1 MLNKVLKHFQSNGL
15 KSNLM
20 RSGLTSIAIKV
31 FGLGFSLV
39 TAVILARVLGPEQY
53 GIYSYV
59 LAIVSILAI
68 PAMFGLPSLI
78 VRETAKAEVNQEW
91 GVMRGLWSW
100 SNRITTSSSMLIAVI
115 AAVVLW
121 LNRDSFSQIQFLT
134 FAWGIA
140 FIPLSALAAL
150 RGASL
155 RGLRKVIQG
164 QLPEEVIKPVL
175 FVVILITV
183 GLLGNTKITAQS
195 AMMFNALSAG
205 LAFIF
210 GAWLLQSV
218 KPEQLSSA
226 IRRFESKTWFN
237 SMISFAALSGLA
249 VLVTQTDIIMLGI
262 LKEST
267 DVGIYKVATQGATL
281 AGLGIVAAN
290 MVGMPYMSR
299 FSSNKDFENLKKITK
314 NIARASLILAVV
326 ITLIFGIFGESL
338 ILLVFGKDYIVAYI
352 PLFLLAIGQVLHA
365 GFGPGGTLL
374 NMCGHERGT
383 LITLIISALINV
395 ALNFLFIPL
404 WGVYGAALATLIS
417 ILFRKI
423 TIWIMVYFIF
433 GIDSSVLGLK
443 FKREVQL
450 NQ

>member
-1 MLNKVLKHFQSNGL
+1 MLNKILKQFQSDDF
-15 KSNLM
+15 KSSLM
-20 RSGLTSIAIKV
+20 RSGLASIVIKV
-31 FGLGFSLV
+31 FGLGFSLI
-39 TAVILARVLGPEQY
+39 TAIVLARTLGPEQY
-53 GIYSYV
+53 GVYSYV

-78 VRETAKAEVNQEW
+78 VRETAKAEVQQEW
-91 GVMRGLWSW
+91 GLIRGLWSW
-100 SNRITTSSSMLIAVI
+100 ANRITASLSVLIAVI
-115 AAVVLW
+115 AAVFLW

-134 FAWGIA
+134 FAWGLA
-140 FIPLSALAAL
+140 FIPLSSLAAL

-164 QLPEEVIKPVL
+164 QLPEQVIKPVL
-175 FVVILITV
+175 FVIILITV

-210 GAWLLQSV
+210 GAWLLENV

-237 SMISFAALSGLA
+237 SMIPFAALSGLA

-262 LKEST
+262 LKESA
-267 DVGIYKVATQGATL
+267 DVGVYKVATQGADL
-281 AGLGIVAAN
+281 AALGIVAAN

-299 FSSNKDFENLKKITK
+299 FSSNKDFQALKRITL
-314 NIARASLILAVV
+314 NIARASFIIAVLITV
-326 ITLIFGIFGESL
+326 IFGWFGKTLIV
-338 ILLVFGKDYIVAYI
+338 LVFGKDYIIAYI
-352 PLFLLAIGQVLHA
+352 PLFLLAIGQLLHA

-383 LITLIISALINV
+383 LITLVISALINV
-395 ALNFLFIPL
+395 VLNFLFIPL
-404 WGVYGAALATLIS
+404 WGVYGAAIATLIS

-423 TIWIMVYFIF
+423 TIWIMVYLIL
-433 GIDSSVLGLK
+433 GIDSSILGLK
-443 FKREVQL
+443 FKRENQL
-450 NQ
+450 I